1 MKKIKELLLKYKEV
15 IMYLIF
21 GVATTLVNWIVYSL
35 LMKTCCQYDS
45 KYNAIAWFCICL
57 YILQRQTICV

>member
-21 GVATTLVNWIVYSL
+21 GVATKLDCVQSADENF
-35 LMKTCCQYDS
+35 CCQYDS
-45 KYNAIAWFCICL
+45 K
-57 YILQRQTICV
+57 